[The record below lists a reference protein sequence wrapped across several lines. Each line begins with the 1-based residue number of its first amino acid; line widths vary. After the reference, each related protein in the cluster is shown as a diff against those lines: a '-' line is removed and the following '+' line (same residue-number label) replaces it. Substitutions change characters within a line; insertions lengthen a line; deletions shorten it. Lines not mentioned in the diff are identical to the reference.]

1 MPTPE
6 TTGAIGG
13 TGNNRPQAFDD
24 EGQAFNTKVDP
35 FLEVGL
41 TGLRRSA
48 GHIQEEFLP
57 QLAGY
62 RAHQMYREMRD
73 NDPVIGAI
81 LFAIDRLIRQ
91 VSWRVEARSPK
102 QADQDAAHFLET
114 CMHDMSMS
122 WEDLISETHPKFRQ
136 ASVANVI
143 GQHHARHPHGQH
155 SMRKHARITGH
166 FGRKQFIRMHW
177 IVVA

>member
-6 TTGAIGG
+6 TTGAVGG
-13 TGNNRPQAFDD
+13 SGNRNEALFDD
-24 EGQAFNTKVDP
+24 AGSDISFNEAMDP

-57 QLAGY
+57 QLAGF

-81 LFAIDRLIRQ
+81 LYAIDRLIRQ
-91 VSWRVEARSPK
+91 VSWRV
-102 QADQDAAHFLET
+102 QANSKSVKDEQSAKFVVKSAT
-114 CMHDMSMS
+114 
-122 WEDLISETHPKFRQ
+122 DLAVNINLP
-136 ASVANVI
+136 
-143 GQHHARHPHGQH
+143 
-155 SMRKHARITGH
+155 
-166 FGRKQFIRMHW
+166 
-177 IVVA
+177 